1 MLKKLRWRFIQVA
14 MIAFFAVI
22 FTLSCFVNVWNYLS
36 ITNQQDEI
44 LLSLYE
50 AELAGIPEETDSSV
64 PLLDSIDRYSP
75 EVPYMIRFFSVQYS
89 DDTVRINQDYIA
101 SLTNDEV
108 KEYADKILTFN
119 TSKGYYNGYRYLK
132 KTSDTGT
139 SVLFLNSERE
149 IQTMKTLLIITVVI
163 AGVSLAVVFLLVT
176 IFSKY
181 AISPYV
187 KNIEAQK
194 QFITNASHELKTPL
208 TSISTSADVLAMENE
223 DNEWVTNIQN
233 QSVKLS
239 KLITNL
245 VTLSRLDEEQ
255 PFPNKVEFSLSEALW
270 EISESFYT
278 LASGKGKKL
287 TQDIEDNLMYVG
299 DKESIQ
305 QAISILLDNAIKY
318 SPDNGEIILQAHKKN
333 KKIEILV
340 SNTCNEKIENINRLF
355 DRFYRND
362 ISHSN
367 KISGSGIGLSIAKAT
382 VNAMNGEISV
392 KECEDKL
399 NFIIRL

>member
-101 SLTNDEV
+101 SLTHDEV

-287 TQDIEDNLMYVG
+287 TQDIEDNLVYVG

>member
-287 TQDIEDNLMYVG
+287 TQDIEDNLVYVG